1 MSNGFRSINNNDSQR
16 QSVNASASRSFRRF
30 QAGAALLAAMALLP
44 TQAMASDDDEESSSS
59 SSSFTLFE
67 TGQVRPL
74 AISPNGQRLYA
85 VNTPDNRLEV
95 FDISNSGLYHVGS
108 VTVGLE
114 PIAVA
119 VRNNQEVWVVNHLS
133 DSVSVVD
140 TTLGFAPRVV
150 RTLLVADEPRDIVF
164 AGPGRNRAFV
174 TTAHRGQNAPYDPQ
188 LSTPGIGRAD
198 VWVYDAN
205 NLGSSSLGGTPLT
218 ILSLFSDTPRSLAV
232 TPDGTRVYAA
242 GFHSGNKT
250 TAIHRN
256 IVEVEPNLPPRLT
269 DHTGEEQPPT
279 ARIVKHNGSHWVDDA
294 GHVWDHGVKLDLPD
308 KDVFVIDAMS
318 NPPAQLAGNSGF
330 YTGVGTILFNMV
342 VNPVNGKVYV
352 TNTEANNL
360 NKFAGPGIFAGTT
373 IRGHLHESRISV
385 LSPSGS
391 VASRHLNKHI
401 DYNVYPA
408 PNSVNQRSLAT
419 PMGMAISSNG
429 NTLYVAAFG
438 SSKVGIFNTAAL
450 ENNTFVPS
458 AANHIEL
465 QDDGK
470 PVGPSGLVL
479 DESRNRLYVLTR
491 FNNAVTV
498 IDTVSKSVVQRKRLY
513 NPEPRS
519 VRDGRRFLYDA
530 RSTSSNGEASCASC
544 HVFGDFDSLAWDLGN
559 PDGSTTPM
567 PGPVAENFPPFFQL
581 YVDFSALKGPM
592 TTQSLRGM
600 ANHGPMH
607 WRGDRTRGAEEPS
620 VQPDAG
626 SFDEVGAFEQFQEAF
641 ANLLGRSGPI
651 PAQDMDKF
659 SDFSLQIMY
668 PPNPI
673 RNLDNSLTA
682 FQEGGRQ
689 HFFQPGVDLHHSC
702 EDCHKLDPDA
712 NAEYGVQIPG
722 FFGTDGR
729 YVTGEIPQTAKVP
742 HLRNIYQ
749 KVGMFGMAQVFS
761 IIPGDNDPKGDQV
774 RGFGMLNDG
783 AEDTV
788 FRFMMSFG
796 FDKLSGFPPNGFD
809 DAPGGDG
816 ELKRRQVEA
825 YVMAFDSNLAPI
837 VGQQVTL
844 HQDNGGAANSRIDL
858 LLQRADVGECDVIAK
873 TRVFGEEIGFLY
885 VGANQFLAS
894 KESIGTIPR
903 SLLALVAQA
912 PYGAVTFTAVPPGT
926 GVRIGL
932 DRDDDGHF
940 DCDD

>member
-1 MSNGFRSINNNDSQR
+1 MSNGSTNNTNDSQR
-16 QSVNASASRSFRRF
+16 LRITGCASRSFRRF
-30 QAGAALLAAMALLP
+30 QASAALLAATAILPSTALA
-44 TQAMASDDDEESSSS
+44 TEGSNEDAAY
-59 SSSFTLFE
+59 TLFE

-74 AISPNGQRLYA
+74 AMSPNGQRLYA

-95 FDISNSGLYHVGS
+95 FNIYSSGLSLIGS

-114 PIAVA
+114 PISVA
-119 VRNNQEVWVVNHLS
+119 VRNDNEVWVVNHLS
-133 DSVSVVD
+133 DSVSVID
-140 TTLGFAPRVV
+140 TSNGYSPRVT

-164 AGPGRNRAFV
+164 AGPGKNRAFV

-198 VWVYDAN
+198 VWVFDAT

-232 TPDGTRVYAA
+232 TPDGTKVYAA

-256 IVEVEPNLPPRLT
+256 IVEVEPGLPPRLT
-269 DHTGEEQPPT
+269 DYTGEEQPPT
-279 ARIVKHNGSHWVDDA
+279 ARIVKHDGSHWVDDA
-294 GHVWDHGVKLDLPD
+294 GHVWDHGVKFDLPD
-308 KDVFVIDAMS
+308 KDVFVIDAMA
-318 NPPAQLAGNSGF
+318 NPPAQLAGGSGF
-330 YTGVGTILFNMV
+330 YTGVGTILFNMA

-360 NKFAGPGIFAGTT
+360 NKFAGPGVFAGTT

-385 LSPSGS
+385 LNPTGGVS
-391 VASRHLNKHI
+391 SRHLNKHI

-408 PNSVNQRSLAT
+408 PSSVNAKSLAT

-429 NTLYVAAFG
+429 STLYVAAFG
-438 SSKVGIFNTAAL
+438 SSKIGIFNTTQL
-450 ENNTFVPS
+450 ENDTFVPS

-465 QDDGK
+465 ADSGE

-479 DESRNRLYVLTR
+479 DEARNRLYVLTR

-498 IDTVSKSVVQRKRLY
+498 INPSTKSVVQRKY
-513 NPEPRS
+513 MFNPEPES
-519 VRDGRRFLYDA
+519 VTHGRQFLYDA
-530 RSTSSNGEASCASC
+530 RKTSSNGEASCASC

-559 PDGSTTPM
+559 PDSGTTPM
-567 PGPVAENFPPFFQL
+567 PGPLAESFPPFFPL
-581 YVDFSALKGPM
+581 YIDFSALKGPM
-592 TTQSLRGM
+592 TTQSMRGM

-607 WRGDRTRGAEEPS
+607 WRGDRTRGNEEPS
-620 VQPDAG
+620 AQPNDG

-651 PAQDMDKF
+651 AADDMQEF

-673 RNLDNSLTA
+673 RNLDRTLTP
-682 FQEGGRQ
+682 FQQGGEQ

-712 NAEYGVQIPG
+712 NAEYGEKIPG

-729 YVTGEIPQTAKVP
+729 YVTGEIPQTVKVP

-761 IIPGDNDPKGDQV
+761 IIPGDNGHKGDQV

-809 DAPGGDG
+809 DSPGADG

-844 HQDNGGAANSRIDL
+844 HQNNVTAANARIDL
-858 LLQRADVGECDVIAK
+858 LLQRADAGDADVIAK
-873 TRVFGEEIGFLY
+873 TRVYGKEVGFLY
-885 VGANQFLAS
+885 VGANQFVS
-894 KESIGTIPR
+894 SNCSIGTVSR
-903 SLLALVAQA
+903 STLASFAQGA
-912 PYGAVTFTAVPPGT
+912 TSAVTFTAVPPGT

-932 DRDDDGHF
+932 DRDNDGDF
-940 DCDD
+940 DGND

>member
-1 MSNGFRSINNNDSQR
+1 MSNGSCSNAHDSQPDLTR
-16 QSVNASASRSFRRF
+16 SALLRRFRRF
-30 QAGAALLAAMALLP
+30 GGMAALFAAVAMVP
-44 TQAMASDDDEESSSS
+44 NQAMASEDECDDDS

-74 AISPNGQRLYA
+74 AMSPNGQRLFA

-95 FDISNSGLYHVGS
+95 FDITNSGLDHVGS

-114 PIAVA
+114 PVAVA
-119 VRNNQEVWVVNHLS
+119 VRNDNEVWVVNHLS
-133 DSVSVVD
+133 DSVSVID
-140 TTLGFAPRVV
+140 TTNAWAPRVT

-164 AGPGRNRAFV
+164 AGPGKNRAFI

-188 LSTPGIGRAD
+188 LSTPGVGRAD

-205 NLGSSSLGGTPLT
+205 DLGANSLGGTPLT
-218 ILSLFSDTPRSLAV
+218 IVSLFSDTPRSLTV
-232 TPDGTRVYAA
+232 SPDGTRVYAA

-256 IVEVEPNLPPRLT
+256 IVEVEPGLPPRLT
-269 DHTGEEQPPT
+269 DYTGEEQPPT
-279 ARIVKHNGSHWVDDA
+279 ARIVKDNGSHWVDSD

-308 KDVFVIDAMS
+308 KDVFVLDAMA
-318 NPPAQLAGNSGF
+318 NPPAQLAGNAGF
-330 YTGVGTILFNMV
+330 YTGVGTILFNMA

-373 IRGHLHESRISV
+373 IRGHLHEPRISV
-385 LSPSGS
+385 LSPTGS

-401 DYNVYPA
+401 DYNVHPA
-408 PNSVNQRSLAT
+408 PPSVNEKSLAT

-429 NTLYVAAFG
+429 STLYVAAFG

-450 ENNTFVPS
+450 ENNTFVPN
-458 AANHIEL
+458 AANHIVL

-479 DESRNRLYVLTR
+479 DEARGRLYVLTR
-491 FNNAVTV
+491 FNNAVTIV
-498 IDTVSKSVVQRKRLY
+498 NTSTKSVVGRKRLY

-530 RSTSSNGEASCASC
+530 RHTSSNGEASCASC

-559 PDGSTTPM
+559 PDAGTSPM
-567 PGPVAENFPPFFQL
+567 PGPLAEAFPPFFPL
-581 YVDFSALKGPM
+581 FVDFRSLKGPM

-607 WRGDRTRGAEEPS
+607 WRGDRTKGDEEPS
-620 VQPDAG
+620 AQPDSG
-626 SFDEVGAFEQFQEAF
+626 TFDEVGAFDEFQEAF
-641 ANLLGRSGPI
+641 SNLLGRAGPL
-651 PAQDMDKF
+651 ANDEMAKF
-659 SDFSLQIMY
+659 TDFSLQVMY

-673 RNLDNSLTA
+673 RNLDNTLTA

-702 EDCHKLDPDA
+702 EDCHKIDRDA
-712 NAEYGVQIPG
+712 NAEYGERIPG

-761 IIPGDNDPKGDQV
+761 IIPGDNGHQGDQV

-809 DAPGGDG
+809 DSPGGDG

-825 YVMAFDSNLAPI
+825 YVMAFDSNLFPI

-844 HQDNGGAANSRIDL
+844 HQANSSAANTRIDL
-858 LLQRADVGECDVIAK
+858 LLQRADLNECDVIAK
-873 TRVFGEEIGFLY
+873 TRIFGQEYGFLY

-894 KESIGTIPR
+894 HESIGTIPR

-912 PYGAVTFTAVPPGT
+912 PNGAVTFTAVPPGT
-926 GVRIGL
+926 GMRIGL
-932 DRDDDGHF
+932 DRDDDGEF
-940 DCDD
+940 DGDD

>member
-1 MSNGFRSINNNDSQR
+1 MF
-16 QSVNASASRSFRRF
+16 
-30 QAGAALLAAMALLP
+30 AAVAMIPA
-44 TQAMASDDDEESSSS
+44 QAMADGGEGEGSSSS
-59 SSSFTLFE
+59 AFTTFE

-74 AISPNGQRLYA
+74 AMSPDGQHLYA
-85 VNTPDNRLEV
+85 INTPDNTLEV
-95 FDISNSGLYHVGS
+95 FHITYSGLDHIAS

-114 PIAVA
+114 PVAVA
-119 VRNNQEVWVVNHLS
+119 ARNNGEVWVVNHLS

-140 TTLGFAPRVV
+140 TTTPWSPRVK
-150 RTLLVADEPRDIVF
+150 RTLLVADEPRDVVF
-164 AGPGRNRAFV
+164 AGPGKNRAFI

-188 LSTPGIGRAD
+188 LSTPGVGRAD

-205 NLGSSSLGGTPLT
+205 NLGDSTLGGTPLT
-218 ILSLFSDTPRSLAV
+218 IISLFSDTPRSLTV

-242 GFHSGNKT
+242 GFHTGNKT

-256 IVEVEPNLPPRLT
+256 IVQSATDLPPPLT
-269 DHTGEEQPPT
+269 DYTGAEQPPT
-279 ARIVKHNGSHWVDDA
+279 ARIVKHDGTHWVDSD
-294 GHVWDHGVKLDLPD
+294 GRPWDDGVKFNLPD
-308 KDVFVIDAMS
+308 KDVFVLDATA
-318 NPPAQLAGNSGF
+318 NPPVQLAGNAGF
-330 YTGVGTILFNMV
+330 YTGVGTILFNMAI
-342 VNPVNGKVYV
+342 NPVNGNVYV
-352 TNTEANNL
+352 TNTDANNL

-385 LSPSGS
+385 LSPTGG

-408 PNSVNQRSLAT
+408 PPAVNEKSLAT
-419 PMGMAISSNG
+419 PMGMAVSPAG
-429 NTLYVAAFG
+429 DKLYVAAFG
-438 SSKVGIFNTAAL
+438 SSKIGIFNTAEI
-450 ENNTFVPS
+450 ENNTFVPN
-458 AANHIEL
+458 AANHIAL
-465 QDDGK
+465 QDSGD
-470 PVGPSGLVL
+470 PVGPTGLLLNSSG
-479 DESRNRLYVLTR
+479 SRLYVFTR

-498 IDTVSKSVVQRKRLY
+498 INTATKSILERKRLH
-513 NPEPRS
+513 NPEPDS

-530 RSTSSNGEASCASC
+530 RYTSSNGEASCASC

-559 PDGSTTPM
+559 PDAGTSPM
-567 PGPVAENFPPFFQL
+567 PGPVAENFPPFFPL
-581 YVDFSALKGPM
+581 FIDFRSLKGPM

-607 WRGDRTRGAEEPS
+607 WRGDRTKGDEEPTA
-620 VQPDAG
+620 QPNSG
-626 SFDEVGAFEQFQEAF
+626 TYDEVGAFGEFQEAF
-641 ANLLGRSGPI
+641 ANLLGRSGPLSSGEM
-651 PAQDMDKF
+651 AEF
-659 SDFSLQIMY
+659 TDFSLQIMY

-673 RNLDNSLTA
+673 RNLDNTLTA

-712 NAEYGVQIPG
+712 NAEFGEAIPG

-729 YVTGEIPQTAKVP
+729 YVTGEIPQTVKVP

-749 KVGMFGMAQVFS
+749 KVGMFGMAPVIS
-761 IIPGDNDPKGDQV
+761 ILPGDNGHQGDQV

-809 DAPGGDG
+809 DSPGGDG

-844 HQDNGGAANSRIDL
+844 HEANAVAANPRIDL
-858 LLQRADVGECDVIAK
+858 LLQRADAGECDVVAK
-873 TRVFGEEIGFLY
+873 VRIWGEEYGFLY
-885 VGANQFLAS
+885 VGAGQFQTS
-894 KESIGTIPR
+894 YDPEETIPR
-903 SLLALVAQA
+903 SQLANVAQMSNH
-912 PYGAVTFTAVPPGT
+912 AVTFTAVPPGT
-926 GVRIGL
+926 GERIGL
-932 DRDDDGHF
+932 GEDHG
-940 DCDD
+940 CD